1 MRNLS
6 LSLHITQM
14 LRSIGG
20 FDPAVTKT
28 TLNRIVRDMQ
38 PHARIDRI
46 YVENDD
52 KDRVEEI
59 NMKEEVWIERED
71 QKTDCDRDERTL
83 VTRSSKENLGEGGML
98 GSDQSLDQ
106 KLSGSSRRNLSFRS
120 KKQTVKTR
128 SVDAANN
135 SGTAM
140 EKNLF
145 IWKK

>member
-1 MRNLS
+1 
-6 LSLHITQM
+6 
-14 LRSIGG
+14 
-20 FDPAVTKT
+20 
-28 TLNRIVRDMQ
+28 MQ

-59 NMKEEVWIERED
+59 NMKEEVRIERED

-83 VTRSSKENLGEGGML
+83 VTRSSKDNLGEGGML

-128 SVDAANN
+128 SVDAADN
-135 SGTAM
+135 SGTEM
-140 EKNLF
+140 EKTMF
-145 IWKK
+145 I

>member
-1 MRNLS
+1 
-6 LSLHITQM
+6 M

-59 NMKEEVWIERED
+59 NMKEEVRIERED

-83 VTRSSKENLGEGGML
+83 VTRSSKNNLGEGGML

-128 SVDAANN
+128 SVDAADN
-135 SGTAM
+135 SGTEM
-140 EKNLF
+140 EKETCLF
-145 IWKK
+145 ERNNIVSRPQK

>member
-1 MRNLS
+1 
-6 LSLHITQM
+6 M

-71 QKTDCDRDERTL
+71 QKQIVTEMKER
-83 VTRSSKENLGEGGML
+83 
-98 GSDQSLDQ
+98 
-106 KLSGSSRRNLSFRS
+106 
-120 KKQTVKTR
+120 
-128 SVDAANN
+128 
-135 SGTAM
+135 
-140 EKNLF
+140 
-145 IWKK
+145 W